1 MTRPGSATKRLLCG
15 LSLTP
20 TLLWAGVASAELQ
33 QEAANRLRTLSSD
46 HFDVVYPERSEQAAH
61 EFLRYAEKV
70 YDHVNE
76 LFAGVLP
83 AEVTVTLVEAEP
95 EEPSGDDIVLNL
107 EHARYLEP
115 IFARELVHRAGRA
128 IVGPLYDAEGYRF
141 FREGLAAWVAVRYE
155 RALGL
160 EEPRW
165 LWSAYAYM
173 EEATYFEYLEVYSRA
188 SEELGRDVIDAVGY
202 TFVEHLVD
210 RHAWGGLLSLL
221 RAMADNVEVCSA
233 LDDAGFDCSG
243 FWEDWQARLGREASK
258 HDFTMLPEVLA
269 DLQVSGEGDNR
280 DLTLRVYIR
289 NPEATSYLFFVAYE
303 IDGEQVE
310 ESYPAEGNE
319 FEALVP
325 LGEVSLG
332 TKVLWEVAVWSRTVR
347 AWRKSGWQ
355 DRLVK

>member
-1 MTRPGSATKRLLCG
+1 MTRPRSVGTEFLCG
-15 LSLTP
+15 LFLTLTVP
-20 TLLWAGVASAELQ
+20 SAGVASAELQ
-33 QEAANRLRTLSSD
+33 QEAANRLRTLPSD
-46 HFDVVYPERSEQAAH
+46 HFHVVYPESSEQAAQ

-70 YDHVNE
+70 YDHVNA
-76 LFAGVLP
+76 LFAGALP

-95 EEPSGDDIVLNL
+95 EESSSDDIVLSL
-107 EHARYLEP
+107 EHARYMEP
-115 IFARELVHRAGRA
+115 VFARELVHRAGRA
-128 IVGPLYDAEGYRF
+128 IVGSLYDAEGYRF
-141 FREGLAAWVAVRYE
+141 FREGLAAWVAERYE

-173 EEATYFEYLEVYSRA
+173 EEATYLEYLEAYSGA
-188 SEELGRDVIDAVGY
+188 SEELGGDVIDAVGY
-202 TFVEHLVD
+202 TFVAQIIE
-210 RHAWGGLLSLL
+210 RHAWGGVMSLL
-221 RAMADNVEVCSA
+221 KAMADNVEVCSA
-233 LDDAGFDCSG
+233 LDDAGFDCLA
-243 FWEDWQARLGREASK
+243 FWEDWQARLEREAAE

-269 DLQVSGEGDNR
+269 DLQVSGEGESR

-289 NPEATSYLFFVAYE
+289 NPETTSYLFFVAYE

-325 LGEVSLG
+325 LRQASLG